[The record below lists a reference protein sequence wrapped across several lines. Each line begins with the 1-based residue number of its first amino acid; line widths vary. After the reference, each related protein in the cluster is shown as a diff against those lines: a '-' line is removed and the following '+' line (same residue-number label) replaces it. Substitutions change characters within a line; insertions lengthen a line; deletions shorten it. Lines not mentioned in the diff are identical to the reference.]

1 MYISHIY
8 SLSKRLKQ
16 LKLICLLVS
25 MLIFIQLQFIHNY
38 MTVKLGKMFQ
48 KFVMNSKMNPR
59 VETISLSYLRR
70 ISFHIYVS
78 VSLYLRNSTILDAV
92 IHHSS
97 PYSWLKYIFF
107 KLLTVVQTDSF
118 QLPSFFKNGPWFE
131 KAQCHTRCPQESLHP
146 VTDPLL
152 GINVNSVDTMQG
164 DYTSQ
169 CSFRA
174 SPSQHITLPNL
185 IPFLCLPKST
195 LGHLTRKSNRYFL

>member
-8 SLSKRLKQ
+8 SLSKRLQQ

-97 PYSWLKYIFF
+97 PYSWLNIYI
-107 KLLTVVQTDSF
+107 LQTADCGTNW
-118 QLPSFFKNGPWFE
+118 QLPAAILLQKWPLIWESPVSYPMPPGKLASSDWSTLRYKCQFCGHNAGWLYKPVQLQSFSISAYHS
-131 KAQCHTRCPQESLHP
+131 AQSDSLS
-146 VTDPLL
+146 L
-152 GINVNSVDTMQG
+152 
-164 DYTSQ
+164 
-169 CSFRA
+169 
-174 SPSQHITLPNL
+174 PSQEHPRTPHM
-185 IPFLCLPKST
+185 KE
-195 LGHLTRKSNRYFL
+195 